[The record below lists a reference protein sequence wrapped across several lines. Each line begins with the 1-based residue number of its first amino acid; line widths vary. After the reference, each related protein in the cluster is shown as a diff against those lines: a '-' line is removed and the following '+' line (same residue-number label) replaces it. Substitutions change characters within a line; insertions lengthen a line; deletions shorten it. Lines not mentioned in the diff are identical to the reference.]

1 MRLAARLHLAQFRF
15 QLAVALDKGRRLLR
29 ERHGLVPHLKPG
41 LIEAVKYADIINPG
55 EQPILELQPTARR
68 FEKVPTYMRPAKSQ
82 DQSVAVLG
90 EAFIGTVTVT
100 HQPHLAQVML

>member
-41 LIEAVKYADIINPG
+41 LIEAGEDADFVSPG
-55 EQPILELQPTARR
+55 EHPILGLQATGRR
-68 FEKVPTYMRPAKSQ
+68 FEKVPTSMRPAKSQ

-100 HQPHLAQVML
+100 